1 MGLFKTLKNMVT
13 GKIEDI
19 NDKIIEDNPELI
31 LEQTIKEQEERYL
44 ENEEKA
50 SEMKSQLIQHKKETA
65 KLRDNLIKIQQRISI
80 AQRDGNAEEVALGN
94 QLYKQ
99 REKELIERL
108 DIEKEIEEA
117 VSEILDFL
125 KESKEEIRRLES
137 EKASLI
143 AKLNSANMKEEI
155 MNLKSTINR
164 GNTNSFA
171 TARNTIN
178 KRIDKINSRNS
189 IRETTSE
196 TKGSKYF
203 NGL

>member
-1 MGLFKTLKNMVT
+1 MGLFKTLKNIVT

-50 SEMKSQLIQHKKETA
+50 SEMKSQLVQHKKETA
-65 KLRDNLIKIQQRISI
+65 RLRDNLIKIQQRISI
-80 AQRDGNAEEVALGN
+80 AQRDGNTEEVALGN

-108 DIEKEIEEA
+108 DIEKEIEDA
-117 VSEILDFL
+117 VSEILDLL

>member
-1 MGLFKTLKNMVT
+1 MGLFKTLKNIVT

-50 SEMKSQLIQHKKETA
+50 SEMKSQLVQHKKETA
-65 KLRDNLIKIQQRISI
+65 RLRDNLIKIQQRISI
-80 AQRDGNAEEVALGN
+80 AQRDGNTEEVALGN

-155 MNLKSTINR
+155 MSLKSTINR

>member
-1 MGLFKTLKNMVT
+1 MGLFKTLKNIVT

-50 SEMKSQLIQHKKETA
+50 SEMKSQLVQHKKETA
-65 KLRDNLIKIQQRISI
+65 RLRDNLIKIQQRISI
-80 AQRDGNAEEVALGN
+80 AQRDGNTEEVALGN

>member
-80 AQRDGNAEEVALGN
+80 AQRDENAEEVALGN

-125 KESKEEIRRLES
+125 KESKEEIRKLES

>member
-125 KESKEEIRRLES
+125 KESKEEIRKLES

>member
-1 MGLFKTLKNMVT
+1 MGLFKTLKNIVT

-50 SEMKSQLIQHKKETA
+50 SEMKSQLVQHKKETA
-65 KLRDNLIKIQQRISI
+65 RLRDNLIKIQQRISI
-80 AQRDGNAEEVALGN
+80 AQRDGNTEEVALGN

-117 VSEILDFL
+117 VSEILNFL

-143 AKLNSANMKEEI
+143 TKLNSANMKEEI

>member
-1 MGLFKTLKNMVT
+1 MGLFKTLKNIVT

-50 SEMKSQLIQHKKETA
+50 SEMKSQLVQHKKETA
-65 KLRDNLIKIQQRISI
+65 RLRDNLIKIQQRISI
-80 AQRDGNAEEVALGN
+80 AQRDGNTEEVALGN

-108 DIEKEIEEA
+108 DIEKEIEDA